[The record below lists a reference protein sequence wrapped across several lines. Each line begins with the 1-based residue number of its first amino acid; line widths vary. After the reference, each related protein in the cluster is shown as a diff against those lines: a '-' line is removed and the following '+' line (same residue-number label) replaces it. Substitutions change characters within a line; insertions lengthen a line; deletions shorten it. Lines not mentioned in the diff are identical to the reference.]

1 MAGSIFRQR
10 RNIQRLRIRYNERE
24 IVLDRNIMSKTTQ
37 LMLLL
42 ILHKETGVAK
52 ASLIDALYG
61 REDVENRN
69 GSLNNTIFRLRKQ
82 LLGSGLPKDNYITI
96 TGGMC
101 YWTGK
106 IPVEVDCLEFE
117 NRIEAGDQ
125 TDDPVEKIE
134 LYEQACHIYTG
145 EFLPDMIGE
154 DWAAVQN
161 FKDHELYIRC
171 MQVILEH
178 YQKEEMYEKV
188 NRIAMRAE
196 EIYPFDDWQIYHI
209 DGLIAMG
216 RYEEAMA
223 LYEKTEKLF
232 FEELGIA
239 PSKEIIKRFHCMGE
253 RMSQAEAALDDIRQ
267 RLRERSC
274 KRGILLQLSEL
285 VAPDGYKPGSEVT
298 ITVDDEGGISIES
311 EVDGEADFD
320 EDEDG
325 ILDYINYPETTITP
339 TATPSAKT
347 TPTGNQ
353 TTSRTSVKTGD
364 DTPIALYILLLAVA
378 ACAAGGAVTVSR
390 KKRKNK

>member
-24 IVLDRNIMSKTTQ
+24 IVLGRNIMSKTTQ

-101 YWTGK
+101 YWTGM

-154 DWAAVQN
+154 DWVAVQN

-171 MQVILEH
+171 MQVLLEH

-353 TTSRTSVKTGD
+353 TTYRTSVKTGD

>member
-24 IVLDRNIMSKTTQ
+24 IVLDSNIMYKTTQ
-37 LMLLL
+37 LLLLL
-42 ILHKETGVAK
+42 ILQKKTNNHK

-145 EFLPDMIGE
+145 EFLPDMTGE
-154 DWAAVQN
+154 DWVAVQN

-171 MQVILEH
+171 MQVLLEH

-378 ACAAGGAVTVSR
+378 ACAADGAVTVSR

>member
-1 MAGSIFRQR
+1 M
-10 RNIQRLRIRYNERE
+10 
-24 IVLDRNIMSKTTQ
+24 
-37 LMLLL
+37 
-42 ILHKETGVAK
+42 AK

-145 EFLPDMIGE
+145 EFLPDMTGE
-154 DWAAVQN
+154 DWVAVQN

-171 MQVILEH
+171 MQVLLEH

-216 RYEEAMA
+216 CYEEAMA

-378 ACAAGGAVTVSR
+378 ACAADGAVTVSR

>member
-1 MAGSIFRQR
+1 
-10 RNIQRLRIRYNERE
+10 
-24 IVLDRNIMSKTTQ
+24 
-37 LMLLL
+37 
-42 ILHKETGVAK
+42 
-52 ASLIDALYG
+52 
-61 REDVENRN
+61 
-69 GSLNNTIFRLRKQ
+69 
-82 LLGSGLPKDNYITI
+82 
-96 TGGMC
+96 
-101 YWTGK
+101 
-106 IPVEVDCLEFE
+106 
-117 NRIEAGDQ
+117 
-125 TDDPVEKIE
+125 
-134 LYEQACHIYTG
+134 
-145 EFLPDMIGE
+145 
-154 DWAAVQN
+154 
-161 FKDHELYIRC
+161 
-171 MQVILEH
+171 
-178 YQKEEMYEKV
+178 
-188 NRIAMRAE
+188 
-196 EIYPFDDWQIYHI
+196 
-209 DGLIAMG
+209 
-216 RYEEAMA
+216 MA

-325 ILDYINYPETTITP
+325 ILDYINYPETT
-339 TATPSAKT
+339 
-347 TPTGNQ
+347 GNQ

>member
-1 MAGSIFRQR
+1 
-10 RNIQRLRIRYNERE
+10 
-24 IVLDRNIMSKTTQ
+24 
-37 LMLLL
+37 
-42 ILHKETGVAK
+42 
-52 ASLIDALYG
+52 
-61 REDVENRN
+61 
-69 GSLNNTIFRLRKQ
+69 
-82 LLGSGLPKDNYITI
+82 
-96 TGGMC
+96 
-101 YWTGK
+101 
-106 IPVEVDCLEFE
+106 
-117 NRIEAGDQ
+117 
-125 TDDPVEKIE
+125 
-134 LYEQACHIYTG
+134 
-145 EFLPDMIGE
+145 
-154 DWAAVQN
+154 
-161 FKDHELYIRC
+161 
-171 MQVILEH
+171 
-178 YQKEEMYEKV
+178 
-188 NRIAMRAE
+188 
-196 EIYPFDDWQIYHI
+196 
-209 DGLIAMG
+209 
-216 RYEEAMA
+216 MA

-239 PSKEIIKRFHCMGE
+239 PSKEIIKRFRCMGE

-353 TTSRTSVKTGD
+353 TTYRTSVKTGD